1 MSLGNYKCF
10 ESNMELRSAV
20 INYTTLDN
28 SLTGP
33 TATTY
38 GYPLASWCVDD
49 VTDFSGIFQDLAEF
63 NEYQLSNWTVS
74 NAVDMSNMVRW
85 IGAGPGI
92 GMPPSPMLR
101 NGETLTNFCLQFAN
115 ASSFNQDLSS
125 WDVSNVMDMSGM
137 FLDATSYNQPM
148 AEWNISTVTDFT
160 SMLQGASLYNQSL
173 CVWMDL
179 MYVNAEVTD
188 LFSGTSCPSEE
199 SPTLATWPVMSLC
212 TLDCGV
218 SNTTTRPPATFGMG
232 GAPAPSPP
240 PRDGNETAVEEP
252 PENVNGTLAT
262 LAPIGNGTF
271 ACFQSNAE
279 LRAAVLDYVMAMST
293 TNDTMSSSGGADNST
308 AALAYGYPMNNWC
321 FGEDLDD
328 FTGIFAD
335 LETFNEEIYNWNTSR
350 ITSMRGMF
358 QNAKVR
364 KECFESAADCLGARS
379 SHPGSPL
386 FCRSHSIKIWIDGT

>member
-1 MSLGNYKCF
+1 MVKDS
-10 ESNMELRSAV
+10 
-20 INYTTLDN
+20 
-28 SLTGP
+28 
-33 TATTY
+33 
-38 GYPLASWCVDD
+38 
-49 VTDFSGIFQDLAEF
+49 
-63 NEYQLSNWTVS
+63 QL
-74 NAVDMSNMVRW
+74 
-85 IGAGPGI
+85 
-92 GMPPSPMLR
+92 
-101 NGETLTNFCLQFAN
+101 FCTQFAN

-125 WDVSNVMDMSGM
+125 WDVSNVVSMSGM

-148 AEWNISTVTDFT
+148 AAWNISKVTDFT

-218 SNTTTRPPATFGMG
+218 ANTTTRPPATFGMG
-232 GAPAPSPP
+232 GPAPSPP

-252 PENVNGTLAT
+252 PENVNGTMAT

-271 ACFQSNAE
+271 ACIQSNAE
-279 LRAAVLDYVMAMST
+279 LRAAVLDYVMAMSA
-293 TNDTMSSSGGADNST
+293 TNDTMSASGADNST

-335 LETFNEEIYNWNTSR
+335 LETFNEEIYSWNTSR

-364 KECFESAADCLGARS
+364 SRRSAKEAVGDCLVARP
-379 SHPGSPL
+379 SHSL
-386 FCRSHSIKIWIDGT
+386 SYHIFCSRSIKIWIDGT